1 VSLRW
6 RFALGLAVIAA
17 GAIGIGGTVA
27 YLATSEQLHDDMD
40 AFLEERFERFHG
52 SPIPLLLESLERDQD
67 VQSRHESSYFSLDA
81 LTQII
86 DAEGR
91 VVFSAPGQ
99 PSLPVETAERRIAA
113 GEDGREGRFRN
124 MSVEGTDYR
133 MLTAPLPG
141 GAVQVARDLSETASV
156 LARLRNRLLVVGGFA
171 TLGAAGVG
179 WLFARRMTRPVE
191 RLTDTAE
198 TIAATKDLESPI
210 AVRGRDEVGR
220 LGSSFNAML
229 AALRISREQQR
240 RLVADA
246 GHELRTPI
254 TSLHTNIEL
263 LHQGVELDE
272 KDRRKLLDDLLA
284 EVGGLSDLVDE
295 LVELATDQVAPDEP
309 TEELRLADV
318 AERVCE
324 RARRRWG
331 RDVTLVTH
339 RSALVVARPAMIE
352 RAIGNLVENALKFSP
367 DHSPVEVVVDGAAIE
382 VRDHGPGIPEAERD
396 LVLERFYR
404 PVESHSVPGSGLGLA
419 IVKEIID
426 RHHGSVSVGTAEGF
440 GAVVGFR
447 LPRSTRTA
455 EEDSNVRHDLPR
467 TDDVEKGVGPRVVR

>member
-1 VSLRW
+1 MSLRW

-17 GAIGIGGTVA
+17 GAIAIGGTVA
-27 YLATSEQLHDDMD
+27 YVSMSERLRGDVD
-40 AFLEERFERFHG
+40 AFLDERVERFHG
-52 SPIPLLLESLERDQD
+52 SPVSLLLEGLERDQSI
-67 VQSRHESSYFSLDA
+67 QPRHEDTLFSVDA

-91 VVFSAPGQ
+91 VVFSGPGQ
-99 PSLPVETAERRIAA
+99 PFLPIETTDRQIAA
-113 GEDGREGRFRN
+113 GDGGEGRFRDV
-124 MSVEGTDYR
+124 SVEGTDYR

-156 LARLRNRLLVVGGFA
+156 LARLRDRLLVSGGLA

-179 WLFARRMTRPVE
+179 WLFARRMARPVE

-210 AVRGRDEVGR
+210 GMQGRDEVGR

-240 RLVADA
+240 RLVVDA

-254 TSLHTNIEL
+254 TSLRTNIEL
-263 LHQGVELDE
+263 LHQGVELDGE
-272 KDRRKLLDDLLA
+272 NRRKLLDDLLA
-284 EVGGLSDLVDE
+284 EVGGLAELVDE
-295 LVELATDQVAPDEP
+295 VVELATDQASPDES
-309 TEELRLADV
+309 TEELRLGDV

-324 RARRRWG
+324 RARRRSG

-339 RSALVVARPAMIE
+339 RSALVMARPAMIE
-352 RAIGNLVENALKFSP
+352 RAIGNLVGNALKFSA
-367 DHSPVEVVVDGAAIE
+367 DDAPVEVVVDGAAME

-396 LVLERFYR
+396 LVFERFYR
-404 PVESHSVPGSGLGLA
+404 RVESQSVPGSGLGLA

-426 RHHGSVSVGTAEGF
+426 RHHGSVSVGTAEGS

-447 LPRSTRTA
+447 LPAIDADGGGKLERRTK
-455 EEDSNVRHDLPR
+455 VR
-467 TDDVEKGVGPRVVR
+467 